1 LFPGITVGSS
11 PDGLSSFY
19 GPVWSSE
26 GVFRETIMTR
36 WIGVAFGAGWLMIA
50 EAVAS
55 PPVGPREALESAIVQ
70 VVSILQHGEIN
81 GTPVGDSSAELRR
94 ITREVFDFDEISQR
108 TLAHHW
114 QLRTHEEQAE
124 FVALFRGLLERS
136 YMAQIRAYAGE
147 PITVVGESVEGDL
160 ATVRSRLATRG
171 GAEVALDFRM
181 HARPGRWQ
189 VYDVLIGGV
198 SLVSSYRSQFERVI
212 QSESYGALRDRL
224 QRKSLDTAVAERQ
237 RESK

>member
-1 LFPGITVGSS
+1 
-11 PDGLSSFY
+11 
-19 GPVWSSE
+19 
-26 GVFRETIMTR
+26 MTR
-36 WIGVAFGAGWLMIA
+36 WIGVAFGAGWLMVA

-94 ITREVFDFDEISQR
+94 ITREVFDFDEMSR
-108 TLAHHW
+108 RALAHHW

-136 YMAQIRAYAGE
+136 YMAQIRAYTGE
-147 PITVVGESVEGDL
+147 TITVVDESVEGHL
-160 ATVRSRLATRG
+160 ATVRSRLVTRG
-171 GAEVALDFRM
+171 GAEVALDFRI
-181 HARPGRWQ
+181 HARAGRWQ
-189 VYDVLIGGV
+189 VYDALIGGV

-212 QSESYGALRDRL
+212 RSESYGALRDRL

>member
-1 LFPGITVGSS
+1 
-11 PDGLSSFY
+11 
-19 GPVWSSE
+19 
-26 GVFRETIMTR
+26 MTR
-36 WIGVAFGAGWLMIA
+36 WIGVAFGAGWLMVA

-55 PPVGPREALESAIVQ
+55 QPVGPREALESAIVQ

-94 ITREVFDFDEISQR
+94 ITREVR
-108 TLAHHW
+108 RALAHHW

-136 YMAQIRAYAGE
+136 YMAQIRAYTGE
-147 PITVVGESVEGDL
+147 TITVVDESVEGHL
-160 ATVRSRLATRG
+160 ATVRSRLVTRG

-181 HARPGRWQ
+181 HARAGRWQ
-189 VYDVLIGGV
+189 VYDALIGGV

-212 QSESYGALRDRL
+212 RSESYGALRDRL